1 MYFIAWFVL
10 FLAIT
15 KFCVTFYFD
24 VILAHRR
31 GAHIVSGAAL
41 FPPDSP
47 IVVFCTIF
55 CISLSLHS
63 RTITFV
69 SGPFQSR
76 LKTLC
81 PLCLFYSEC
90 ICLDQGHSVIQPQCN
105 DQNQESSVKITLV
118 YRIYS
123 IFPQASSIESEK
135 NFLIQDPTQDHTLNL
150 FVTSL
155 VYFNLN

>member
-10 FLAIT
+10 FLAST

-105 DQNQESSVKITLV
+105 DQNQEIQHSTICSNLQTVIKSCQGLPLLAL
-118 YRIYS
+118 
-123 IFPQASSIESEK
+123 PQTRSGSTCPV
-135 NFLIQDPTQDHTLNL
+135 FYGP
-150 FVTSL
+150 
-155 VYFNLN
+155 